1 MTIKIWQSYSC
12 NNSSSYRLVAR
23 FADPNVARETATEL
37 AAFFSAHAKQMDVL
51 TEDGDFPEENPAA
64 AQDLAKQYGFSWNE
78 VLSWGDEMLEGD
90 EPSIGTEDKT
100 LVVYHTYCGGF
111 GEAIPAYLKARGAAE
126 VEPEDRHPPTASV
139 LFEAPA
145 SAALDE
151 DLASMFS
158 QIADRPEREVEPLKT
173 PWETRWESYGRAAF
187 FRDPK
192 TVGMWF
198 PIAPTD
204 LPAFKAWLAEHG
216 VQKASVR
223 LCEYDD
229 EKKFVAI
236 AGAKCSA
243 CDGTLQYLDPR
254 LHDIDSEQLACLGC
268 GGMYDLTTFL
278 NQPPKPVVAK
288 KLVVAP
294 KAKAKA
300 KKAKAKAKPA
310 AKAKAKAKPAAK
322 AKAKAKPAA
331 KVKAKA
337 KAKAKV
343 KAKAKAAPKAKP
355 KKKR

>member
-1 MTIKIWQSYSC
+1 MTIRIWQSYSC

-23 FADPNVARETATEL
+23 FADPSVARDTASEL
-37 AAFFSAHAKQMDVL
+37 AAFFTAHAKQMDVVM
-51 TEDGDFPEENPAA
+51 EDGDFPEENPAA
-64 AQDLAKQYGFSWNE
+64 AQDLAKQYGFSWDG
-78 VLSWGDEMLEGD
+78 VLTWGDEMLEGD

-111 GEAIPAYLKARGAAE
+111 GESIPAYLKARGAAA
-126 VEPEDRHPPTASV
+126 VEPEDRHPPTISV
-139 LFEAPA
+139 LFEPPA
-145 SAALDE
+145 SPALDD
-151 DLASMFS
+151 DLASMFN
-158 QIADRPEREVEPLKT
+158 QIADRPGREVEPLKT
-173 PWETRWESYGRAAF
+173 PWETRWESNGRAAF

-216 VQKASVR
+216 VQRASVR

-229 EKKFVAI
+229 EKKFLAV

-278 NQPPKPVVAK
+278 NQPPKPPTLEAEKV
-288 KLVVAP
+288 VVAP
-294 KAKAKA
+294 KAKPKTKAAKA
-300 KKAKAKAKPA
+300 RAVVKAMKKAAKAKAKPA
-310 AKAKAKAKPAAK
+310 KKAKAKPAKKPVAK
-322 AKAKAKPAA
+322 ARAKRAAKAKP
-331 KVKAKA
+331 KAK
-337 KAKAKV
+337 
-343 KAKAKAAPKAKP
+343 